1 MITTIIPEFI
11 LFLIEYP
18 LGTILTWLTL
28 SITWFFGEWLTLLAW
43 FIIIPLACITALVSY
58 LVLGSRLLDSEV
70 SLSEPYKSWI
80 KIKDPELMCWKGKKI
95 PIREAYEWY
104 FLGKINFTK
113 PLLEIFINRKNMF
126 RMIFTWNHIWE
137 FMDGVIRKAWLNHD
151 NTGDSGEVCPVYNLG
166 NDFYHAFL
174 ADPMLYSCGIAY
186 NPKEDLKTIQ
196 DRKMAICCER
206 LQLKD
211 GDRLIDFGCGWGSWL
226 IYAASHFKID
236 GIGITISQNQYEWA
250 TKRVKEEKLQNYIK
264 IILLDYRLLTAQ
276 RFGKFDKI
284 TCFEMSEH
292 VGIRNYQ
299 KFIGQIKSLLKQ
311 DGLFFLQIAGLRRT
325 WNYEDL
331 IWGVFMGKYIFPGA
345 DASCPLYW
353 DVNQVERG
361 GFEVHSVKNQG
372 VHYAYTIEKWY
383 DNIIKKNQELINKYG
398 LFAYRRHELFLA
410 WSTMIA
416 RQGSS
421 TVYCI
426 LCSHNTNVDQYSEL
440 NSSMKLNRTE
450 KFMKKNFFTTKH

>member
-1 MITTIIPEFI
+1 MTVVPEAI
-11 LFLIEYP
+11 LFLMEYP
-18 LGTILTWLTL
+18 LGLL
-28 SITWFFGEWLTLLAW
+28 ITWFALCCSWFYGEWINLCVVFVAMPISAIIAFVIMLL
-43 FIIIPLACITALVSY
+43 V
-58 LVLGSRLLDSEV
+58 GSRVADNKTEITPGY
-70 SLSEPYKSWI
+70 EDWI
-80 KIKDPELMCWKGKKI
+80 VIKDPALQSWKGKRI

-104 FLGKINFTK
+104 FLGKIDFTK
-113 PLLEIFINRKNMF
+113 SCLEMFMHRKNLF
-126 RMIFTWNHIWE
+126 RMVFTLSHVWE
-137 FMDGVIRKAWLNHD
+137 FVDGVVRKAWLNHD
-151 NTGDSGEVCPVYNLG
+151 DGGDAGEVCPVYNLG

-174 ADPMLYSCGIAY
+174 GDPMLYSCGVAY
-186 NPKEDLKTIQ
+186 DSKEDLVTVQ
-196 DRKMAICCER
+196 NRKMAICCER

-211 GDRLIDFGCGWGSWL
+211 GDKLVDFGCGWGSWL
-226 IYAASHFKID
+226 IYAAKHFKID
-236 GIGITISQNQYEWA
+236 AIGITISKNQYEWA
-250 TKRVKEEKLQNYIK
+250 TRRVKEEKLEGRVK
-264 IILLDYRLLTAQ
+264 ILLLDYRLLTADK
-276 RFGKFDKI
+276 FGKFDKI

-299 KFIGQIKSLLKQ
+299 QFTAQIKSLLKQ
-311 DGLFFLQIAGLRRT
+311 DGLFFLQIAGLRRA

-372 VHYAYTIEKWY
+372 VHYAHTIESWY
-383 DNIIKKNQELINKYG
+383 HNIVQKRDELIKKYG
-398 LFAYRRHELFLA
+398 KFAYRRHELFLA

-426 LCSHNTNVDQYSEL
+426 LCSHNTKVDQYSEH
-440 NSSMKLNRTE
+440 NTKITLNRTE
-450 KFMKKNFFTTKH
+450 KFINKNFFTTKF

>member
-1 MITTIIPEFI
+1 
-11 LFLIEYP
+11 
-18 LGTILTWLTL
+18 
-28 SITWFFGEWLTLLAW
+28 
-43 FIIIPLACITALVSY
+43 
-58 LVLGSRLLDSEV
+58 
-70 SLSEPYKSWI
+70 
-80 KIKDPELMCWKGKKI
+80 
-95 PIREAYEWY
+95 
-104 FLGKINFTK
+104 
-113 PLLEIFINRKNMF
+113 
-126 RMIFTWNHIWE
+126 
-137 FMDGVIRKAWLNHD
+137 
-151 NTGDSGEVCPVYNLG
+151 
-166 NDFYHAFL
+166 
-174 ADPMLYSCGIAY
+174 MLYSCGIAY
-186 NPKEDLKTIQ
+186 DQSEDLKTIQ

-211 GDRLIDFGCGWGSWL
+211 GDRLVDFGCGWGSWL

-236 GIGITISQNQYEWA
+236 AVGITISQNQYEWA
-250 TKRVKEEKLQNYIK
+250 TKKIKEKKLQNHIK

-299 KFIGQIKSLLKQ
+299 KFISQIKSLLKQ

-353 DVNQVERG
+353 DINQVERG

-372 VHYAYTIEKWY
+372 AHYAYTIEKWY

-421 TVYCI
+421 TAYCI
-426 LCSHNTNVDQYSEL
+426 LCTHNTKVDQYSES
-440 NSSMKLNRTE
+440 NSSIKLNRTE
-450 KFMKKNFFTTKH
+450 KFLKKNFFTTKH